1 MKCEID
7 IIIDRKYRWHLK
19 ELLEDQGL
27 NFREWLVEFH
37 NDRSIVSFE
46 VDDKEEELLKKLFEF
61 LKKNAG
67 ARIVLPDGNRINP
80 TKERF
85 EEFYRVVCKYIVE
98 E

>member
-19 ELLEDQGL
+19 DILTEKGL
-27 NFREWLVEFH
+27 TFKEWFVEFH

-46 VDDKEEELLKKLFEF
+46 VDEKEEELLKRLFEF
-61 LKKNAG
+61 LKSNVG

-80 TKERF
+80 TKEEF
-85 EEFYRVVCKYIVE
+85 EEFYRIVCKYIVE

>member
-19 ELLEDQGL
+19 ELLSQKGL
-27 NFREWLVEFH
+27 SFKEWFVEFH

-46 VDDKEEELLKKLFEF
+46 IDDKEEDLLKNLFEF
-61 LKKNAG
+61 LKSNTG
-67 ARIVLPDGNRINP
+67 ARVVLPDGNRLNP
-80 TKERF
+80 TKKDF
-85 EEFYRVVCKYIVE
+85 EEFYRIVCKYIE